1 MAVLATRLLAELVSP
16 ERIVFS
22 GEVRSVLLP
31 AADGEMTVLPGHV
44 PLVALLHAGIVFA
57 TDAAGTGRRAYVSG
71 GLAEIEIAIEN
82 GATRLTILAE
92 RVSAVEEMTG
102 DRIEAEIEEIR
113 LERDSSADLDHRARC
128 DVSISRLEEI
138 GASLKL

>member
-1 MAVLATRLLAELVSP
+1 MAGLATRLLAELVSP

-22 GEVRSVLLP
+22 GEVHSVLLP
-31 AADGEMTVLPGHV
+31 GADGEMTVLPGHV

-71 GLAEIEIAIEN
+71 GLAEIAAEGA
-82 GATRLTILAE
+82 ATRLTILAE
-92 RVSAVEEMTG
+92 RVTAVEEMTA
-102 DRIEAEIEEIR
+102 DRIAAEIEEIR

>member
-1 MAVLATRLLAELVSP
+1 MAGLATRLLAELVSP

-31 AADGEMTVLPGHV
+31 AADGEMTVLTGHV

-71 GLAEIEIAIEN
+71 GLAEISIE
-82 GATRLTILAE
+82 GAATRLTILAE